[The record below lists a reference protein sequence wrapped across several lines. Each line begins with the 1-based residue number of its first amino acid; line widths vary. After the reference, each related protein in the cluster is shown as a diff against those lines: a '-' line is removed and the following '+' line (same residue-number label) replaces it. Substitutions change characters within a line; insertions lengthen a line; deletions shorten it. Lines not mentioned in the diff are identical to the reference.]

1 MKECIH
7 MHIHSPIPRPYSSFS
22 MLHINNMLKGLGNL
36 SIYGDEATYIHTHKD
51 IIMILAILNRLGM
64 HKKFVFIL
72 INGIMGYYGKPSR

>member
-1 MKECIH
+1 

-36 SIYGDEATYIHTHKD
+36 AIYGDEATYKHTHKD
-51 IIMILAILNRLGM
+51 TIMILAILNRLGM